1 MMSSAPATPA
11 AKSYS
16 EFTEYIQAARVSTW
30 AAPLFNLALAQKNR
44 RQFAEAM
51 TSIEQCLRRRDDGP
65 TYTLKATI
73 ADGMGQADGRDEA
86 LRDALGS
93 FTGPRGMSDWELGW
107 YVTAARM
114 AGDKKKLDEATEE
127 QRRRKDAGQSAAVP
141 DGQRPMISTTLSPR

>member
-1 MMSSAPATPA
+1 MLVFACGLLA
-11 AKSYS
+11 
-16 EFTEYIQAARVSTW
+16 
-30 AAPLFNLALAQKNR
+30 ALAASTQGALSPPKPVDKG
-44 RQFAEAM
+44 Q
-51 TSIEQCLRRRDDGP
+51 SIERP
-65 TYTLKATI
+65 